1 MSLVTEYSW
10 GEAREEIGQVSRDEF
25 IRCDEEF
32 RIRSV
37 GDFKSLIDSDCVR
50 HDAMLRSP
58 WQQWENR
65 WEEQKWKLGGY
76 KALARNNECT
86 KALAEARR
94 ETTYMGDLI

>member
-50 HDAMLRSP
+50 HDAMLRSITRANCFIIHCNPVIHPHP
-58 WQQWENR
+58 WARQLWLNPR
-65 WEEQKWKLGGY
+65 VTGG
-76 KALARNNECT
+76 
-86 KALAEARR
+86 
-94 ETTYMGDLI
+94 